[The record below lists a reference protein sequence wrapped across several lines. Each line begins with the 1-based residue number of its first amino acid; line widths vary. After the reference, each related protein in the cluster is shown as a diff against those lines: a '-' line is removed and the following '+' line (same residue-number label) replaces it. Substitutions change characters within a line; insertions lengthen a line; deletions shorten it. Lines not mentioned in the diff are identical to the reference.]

1 MPRLR
6 LNIESEAVYDK
17 RVGIIR
23 IIVHNKEATSIFLE
37 TVKVYYTRPLMIAIV
52 VMVLLSIVVVI
63 GVTYHTEDIVG
74 VVNTLLTMGAIV
86 VGVLGKKIGQKTVE
100 KHVRALLASNET
112 FTITIPSKKKPNSI
126 ELYTNKGIVKPR
138 LRELIAR
145 PKPKPIGKTKR

>member
-1 MPRLR
+1 MPKPRLSV
-6 LNIESEAVYDK
+6 EAKAVYDK

-23 IIVHNKEATSIFLE
+23 VMVHNKESTSIFLE

-52 VMVLLSIVVVI
+52 IVILLSIVVVI

-74 VVNTLLTMGAIV
+74 VINTLLTMGAIV
-86 VGVLGKKIGQKTVE
+86 VGVLGKKIGQKTIE

-126 ELYTNKGIVKPR
+126 ELYTNKGVVRPK
-138 LRELIAR
+138 LHELIAR
-145 PKPKPIGKTKR
+145 PKPKPIIRPKR